1 LGIEP
6 QEVIDI
12 VRDGLSEKDI
22 CLRFEELLP
31 NDLQAHKWNRK
42 VVQMGMSSI
51 AKEKLEEVKVDMGA
65 AGRDDLI
72 SFADVIEYD
81 EGRID

>member
-1 LGIEP
+1 M
-6 QEVIDI
+6 IDI
-12 VRDGLSEKDI
+12 VRDSLSEKDI
-22 CLRFEELLP
+22 WDRLEESLP

-42 VVQMGMSSI
+42 VVQMGMSSM

-65 AGRDDLI
+65 GDRDDLI

-81 EGRID
+81 EGKID

>member
-1 LGIEP
+1 M
-6 QEVIDI
+6 
-12 VRDGLSEKDI
+12 
-22 CLRFEELLP
+22 
-31 NDLQAHKWNRK
+31 
-42 VVQMGMSSI
+42 QMGMSSM

-65 AGRDDLI
+65 ADRDDLI